1 MTNSLCFP
9 FLSPSGLLVGVILR
23 FGVHVPPSMSDVI
36 LSCAVNSSPA
46 TVLVNVSGRFY
57 EYTLKGEVSR
67 AKGHQV
73 QDDEMLRK
81 VRSYHLEIEMEVC
94 FGSSN

>member
-1 MTNSLCFP
+1 MTDSLCFTLP
-9 FLSPSGLLVGVILR
+9 SPSGLLVGVILR

-81 VRSYHLEIEMEVC
+81 VRNFQMRIKMEWR

>member
-1 MTNSLCFP
+1 M
-9 FLSPSGLLVGVILR
+9 GVILR
-23 FGVHVPPSMSDVI
+23 FGVHVAPSMSDVV
-36 LSCAVNSSPA
+36 LSCAVNASPA

-81 VRSYHLEIEMEVC
+81 VREGTEDL
-94 FGSSN
+94 FGSRWCMLKELFQFLLSWLPVCR